1 MPWAEEQK
9 LAFLTQQFEAQD
21 KDYREN
27 YGDGDFLVI
36 EVDGRDA
43 GRLYVQRSMD
53 ELLIIDIALLPTER
67 GKGIGTRILGDLL
80 READEARRKV
90 SIHVE
95 HFNPALRLYER
106 LGFRMVE
113 EVGIHFRMVHDPT

>member
-21 KDYREN
+21 KDYRAN
-27 YGDGDFLVI
+27 YKDADFLVI
-36 EVDGRDA
+36 QVDERDA
-43 GRLYVQRSMD
+43 GRLYVQRSAD
-53 ELLIIDIALLPTER
+53 ELLIIDIALLPAER
-67 GKGIGTRILGDLL
+67 GKGIGTKILGDLL
-80 READEARRKV
+80 READETRRKV
-90 SIHVE
+90 TIHVE

-106 LGFRMVE
+106 LGFRKVE